1 MGETITGIYERNDIA
16 LRTREGL
23 PEYKGWYLFDGIPRP
38 ESAVTEICE
47 NGIKYLV
54 DVENGQKTGFFLDQ
68 KYNRAAVAR
77 IAKGKRV
84 LDCFTHTGSFGLN
97 AALGGAEHVTCVDI
111 SQSAIDMAKA
121 NAVRNGLDGKW
132 ILSVKMFLICSQNW
146 QNKNAMTMIISF
158 LTRRLLP
165 NPARRCSLPPADI
178 KKLTSK
184 P

>member
-1 MGETITGIYERNDIA
+1 
-16 LRTREGL
+16 
-23 PEYKGWYLFDGIPRP
+23 
-38 ESAVTEICE
+38 
-47 NGIKYLV
+47 
-54 DVENGQKTGFFLDQ
+54 
-68 KYNRAAVAR
+68 
-77 IAKGKRV
+77 
-84 LDCFTHTGSFGLN
+84 
-97 AALGGAEHVTCVDI
+97 VTCVDI

-121 NAVRNGLDGKW
+121 NAVRNGLDGKMDFVCEDVFD
-132 ILSVKMFLICSQNW
+132 LLTKL